1 MRVLVVDDDR
11 GARALLHGVLT
22 KLGHEVLDAADGPEA
37 VRIIEQQ
44 QVRLL
49 VTDWNMPAMSGV
61 DLCRHVRERGGPYI
75 YTILVTVRNDLD
87 SFSQGMAAGAD
98 DFITKP
104 IDVALL
110 AARVRVAD
118 RILGLMKEV
127 TSLQAKQLPMCI
139 YCHRLQDEA
148 GEWVST
154 EEYVMQQ
161 AAVDV
166 AERVCPECYETHIKP
181 ELEGLEDL

>member
-1 MRVLVVDDDR
+1 MKVLVVDDDR

-22 KLGHEVLDAADGPEA
+22 KLGHEVVDAADGPEA
-37 VRIIEQQ
+37 VRIIEREH
-44 QVRLL
+44 VRLL

-61 DLCRHVRERGGPYI
+61 DLCRHVRERKGPYI
-75 YTILVTVRNDLD
+75 YTILVTVRNDLE

-118 RILGLMKEV
+118 RILGLQKEV
-127 TSLQAKQLPMCI
+127 RALQAQQLPMCI

-148 GEWVST
+148 GRWIST
-154 EEYVMQQ
+154 EEYLMQQ
-161 AAVDV
+161 SAVDV
-166 AERVCPECYETHIKP
+166 AERVCPECYQRHILP
-181 ELEGLEDL
+181 ELEGLKDL